1 MLKVLILNTDAEELK
16 EITGEVEAF
25 VKESGVKKGLCLVY
39 CPHTTAAIT
48 INENADPDVKEDF
61 LMGLSKSFPKD
72 KEYKHY
78 EGNSHAHLKSA
89 AIGASEMFIIEDGQL
104 VRVTWQGLYFCEFDE
119 PRTRKVYV
127 KII

>member
-89 AIGASEMFIIEDGQL
+89 AIGASEMLIIEDGKL
-104 VRVTWQGLYFCEFDE
+104 VRGTWQGLYFCEFDG

>member
-78 EGNSHAHLKSA
+78 EGNSHAHLMSA
-89 AIGASEMFIIEDGQL
+89 AIGASEMLIIEDGKL
-104 VRVTWQGLYFCEFDE
+104 VRGTWQGLYFCEFDG